1 MNGID
6 PAQQAELEAAIESD
20 PGAPGFA
27 ALAELHRRAGRLRE
41 AEQVARR
48 GLERSDTVEGR
59 LVLALALLEQGRED
73 DARRELVRLLGDR
86 LAASGFSFKE
96 REDDAR
102 DTGLSDDELEVAF
115 HQAETDAERLIT
127 PNRVAEEAL
136 AYVDAGAVEGLD
148 EGVLE
153 PGSAFATATM
163 AELLARQGDARGA
176 ERIRASLER
185 KPRPASPASPARAD
199 ADRDSGERTRRERR
213 VARLERWLANIRGGR
228 S

>member
-6 PAQQAELEAAIESD
+6 PAQLAELEAAVESD

-27 ALAELHRRAGRLRE
+27 ALAEAHRRAGRARE

-48 GLERSDTVEGR
+48 GLAEAPDSLEGR
-59 LVLALALLEQGRED
+59 LVLALVLLEEGRED
-73 DARRELVRLLGDR
+73 DARRQLGPLVAER

-96 REDDAR
+96 RTESDRAPDA
-102 DTGLSDDELEVAF
+102 DVSDAELELAF
-115 HQAETDAERLIT
+115 REAETDPDRLIT

-136 AYVDAGAVEGLD
+136 AQVDAGAAEGID
-148 EGVLE
+148 ESVLE

-176 ERIRASLER
+176 ERIRAALESR
-185 KPRPASPASPARAD
+185 PRPQSAD
-199 ADRDSGERTRRERR
+199 TSAGGRERR
-213 VARLERWLANIRGGR
+213 IATLERWLANIRGGR